1 MFSPHTNRPRVFGNR
16 RSPARTQS
24 FYSLNSKGNKYVFE
38 LVLIEQ
44 ILQGNDPI
52 RQHRELNYYIVGVLI
67 RAKKAHACSLKNF
80 TYECSHFI
88 GE

>member
-1 MFSPHTNRPRVFGNR
+1 MFSPHTNR
-16 RSPARTQS
+16 AQS

-52 RQHRELNYYIVGVLI
+52 RQLQKEEFMFM
-67 RAKKAHACSLKNF
+67 S
-80 TYECSHFI
+80 
-88 GE
+88 